1 MKMRIQPLPASAAI
15 QSKIGNRKSKIISL
29 ARLDPR
35 RHGHRIVQSA
45 ICILPLLTAGCTLMS
60 YTSPTGE
67 HFSRTSLGANTSLHS
82 LAFDASTNGL
92 RRVEVRGYANDNTE
106 ALGSI
111 TEAAVRAA
119 ISSAK

>member
-1 MKMRIQPLPASAAI
+1 MKMKTKLLLALLNRIS
-15 QSKIGNRKSKIISL
+15 
-29 ARLDPR
+29 
-35 RHGHRIVQSA
+35 HGRAIVQSA

>member
-1 MKMRIQPLPASAAI
+1 LKIEMKMKTKLLLALLNRIS
-15 QSKIGNRKSKIISL
+15 
-29 ARLDPR
+29 
-35 RHGHRIVQSA
+35 HGRAIVQSA

-92 RRVEVRGYANDNTE
+92 RRVEVRGYAADNAQ
-106 ALGSI
+106 ALGTV
-111 TEAAVRAA
+111 TEAAIRAA
-119 ISSAK
+119 LSAAK